1 MKIKWSGIG
10 MVDGRGKIN
19 GSVASKN
26 RSGAYV
32 RVKVTPVN
40 RRTVA
45 QQTVRS
51 LFAGLSRSWS
61 GLTDT
66 ERHTWNGAVQY
77 FSTTDIFGDIR
88 HPSGFNLFQ
97 KLNLNLSNV
106 GLAPLAT
113 APRKSLSTAVVNVNA
128 DYSLVTGEFTVNA
141 NLSNPSP
148 LSQAVILV
156 IEATPAL
163 ANGITFVENQYR
175 KIGQLSA
182 VALGGSATPVPITT
196 INDMW
201 KAHFGDVPEGS
212 TNFYFR
218 VKVVLVSSGEAS
230 KYYDTKAFIL
240 SD

>member
-32 RVKVTPVN
+32 RTKVTPVN

-45 QQTVRS
+45 QQAVRS
-51 LFAGLSRSWS
+51 VFAGLSRSWS

-66 ERHTWNGAVQY
+66 ERDTWNGAVQN
-77 FSTTDIFGDIR
+77 FSTTDVFGDIR

-97 KLNLNLSNV
+97 KLNLNLLNV
-106 GLAPLAT
+106 GLAPLQT
-113 APRKSLSTAVVNVNA
+113 APYKSLSTAVVNVNA
-128 DYSLVTGEFTVNA
+128 DFSLVTSEFTVNA
-141 NLSNPSP
+141 KLLNTLAD
-148 LSQAVILV
+148 SQNVILV

-182 VALGGSATPVPITT
+182 VAAGSSETTVAIPT
-196 INDMW
+196 INAMW
-201 KAHFGDVPEGS
+201 SAHFGDVPRGA

-218 VKVVLVSSGEAS
+218 VKVVLESSGEAS
-230 KYYDTKAFIL
+230 KYFDTKSFIL
-240 SD
+240 TD